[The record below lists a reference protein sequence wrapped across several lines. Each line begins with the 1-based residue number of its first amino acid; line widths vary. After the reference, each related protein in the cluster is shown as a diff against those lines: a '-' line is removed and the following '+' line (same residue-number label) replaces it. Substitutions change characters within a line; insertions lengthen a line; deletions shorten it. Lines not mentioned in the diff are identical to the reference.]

1 MAGDLFIM
9 VTNWENHWDNLP
21 DNRASFAYGM
31 LRDREKIEKIIK
43 KVTQKDEKVQ
53 TLFVKVEKGT
63 QRVQKA
69 WIGYTYDF
77 TKKRD
82 AIFFKIDIRGTVN
95 ISLHGFR
102 LIEGWYVIQN
112 IIPNP
117 EIRTVNQLEP
127 SI

>member
-1 MAGDLFIM
+1 
-9 VTNWENHWDNLP
+9 
-21 DNRASFAYGM
+21 M
-31 LRDREKIEKIIK
+31 LRDREKIEKIIN
-43 KVTQKDEKVQ
+43 KVIQKGEKVQ

-82 AIFFKIDIRGTVN
+82 AIFFKIDIRGAVD

-117 EIRTVNQLEP
+117 EIRTVNQLEL